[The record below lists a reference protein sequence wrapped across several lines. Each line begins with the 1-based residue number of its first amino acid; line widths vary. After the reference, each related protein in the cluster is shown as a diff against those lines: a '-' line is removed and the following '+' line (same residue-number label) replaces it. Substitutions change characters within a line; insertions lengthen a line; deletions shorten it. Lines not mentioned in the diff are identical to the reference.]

1 MRIAG
6 LSTRVDGVREDRWLQ
21 PEEALTD
28 TLRCYV
34 CDEPLEYD
42 DDWPPAPIRCTCE
55 DESEEETEE
64 A

>member
-1 MRIAG
+1 M
-6 LSTRVDGVREDRWLQ
+6 TREDRWLQ

-55 DESEEETEE
+55 DEPEEETEDEE
-64 A
+64 AEAEAEAGI